1 MQVQRRDRARK
12 QREVSRGGPALLEFL
27 ERSLDKGLLIE
38 GRARV
43 PVLGIEVLTL
53 DFRAF
58 VASCEKYLEYAGVVE
73 QVGRVVE
80 LHDVELDDAE
90 SDVESAQLPLL
101 R

>member
-1 MQVQRRDRARK
+1 MKAQRQDRAWK
-12 QREVSRGGPALLEFL
+12 QREVSQGGTALLEFL

-80 LHDVELDDAE
+80 LDDVELDDVEAE
-90 SDVESAQLPLL
+90 QLPLL
-101 R
+101 H